1 MSSKINVKKYSM
13 SVKMPGSSLSDLLMK
28 HYGDSYLDAIKRSIL
43 TSNPFFTR
51 EEIIY
56 HTPRFI
62 VRARPE
68 SGVSIYD
75 RKTNI
80 VWKIQDVKENPKMF
94 TPALVKK
101 LPFLELYEKT
111 Q

>member
-28 HYGDSYLDAIKRSIL
+28 HYGDSYLDAMKRSIL
-43 TSNPFFTR
+43 TSSHIFANND
-51 EEIIY
+51 IIY
-56 HTPRFI
+56 RTPRFI
-62 VRARPE
+62 VRAHSE

-75 RKTNI
+75 RKTNV